1 MMEEAHED
9 VVSEAQADLEAPL
22 LRKLAMGVRFANAMA
37 DTVEEEIDPEK
48 VATKDE
54 VRSKYKRL
62 MSNPKD
68 ELQHFRTGLSWL
80 GLDQSTI
87 PKMVWSRI
95 LFALLAFLVPI
106 FNFTIVSCDTCDLG
120 HRHPFEKLVQIS
132 ESVLAAVSFLSLSHI
147 LHTYGLRRTLLLDR
161 IIRESTD
168 VQLGFQAKLK
178 SSFSILAY
186 MLLPTFLIQILHRG
200 LWYYYVTVSAP
211 WLTPIPHI
219 NLLLFILSLF
229 SWLYRTSVF
238 LFVCVLFRLMCSLQI
253 LRLRSYYKLLETTS
267 QVSTILKEHMKLCN
281 QLTTISHRFR
291 VFLIFAL
298 FTITLSQL
306 SSLFQI
312 LLSAKTINFFRAGD
326 LAVCSLVQLTGL
338 ALCLQGAAK
347 ITHKAQH
354 IVASVSKWHA
364 LATCSPGTLVE
375 HSSADQAG
383 LVYGPAHPLLQS
395 RTQSSE
401 DLDASSRDL
410 NFSQELAHDLEAFQK
425 RQALVTYLQHTRAGI
440 TLYGFVLDR
449 GFLYMIFGVAFTST
463 LFILGK
469 TILA

>member
-1 MMEEAHED
+1 MEEAYENGA
-9 VVSEAQADLEAPL
+9 EPQADIEAPL
-22 LRKLAMGVRFANAMA
+22 LRKLAIGVRFANAVA
-37 DTVEEEIDPEK
+37 DAVEEEIDPEK
-48 VATKDE
+48 EAAKE
-54 VRSKYKRL
+54 EMRNKYKRS

-68 ELQHFRTGLSWL
+68 ELRQFRSGLSWL
-80 GLDQSTI
+80 GLDQSTT
-87 PKMVWSRI
+87 PKVVWSRI
-95 LFALLAFLVPI
+95 LFVLLAFLVPI
-106 FNFTIVSCDTCDLG
+106 FNFTFVSCDTCDLG

-147 LHTYGLRRTLLLDR
+147 LHTYGLRRTLLLDK
-161 IIRESTD
+161 IIRESID
-168 VQLGFQAKLK
+168 VQLGFNAKLK

-186 MLLPTFLIQILHRG
+186 MLLPAFLIESFHRAW
-200 LWYYYVTVSAP
+200 WYYYVTVSAP
-211 WLTPIPHI
+211 YLANIPHI
-219 NLLLFILSLF
+219 NLLLFTLSIL

-238 LFVCVLFRLMCSLQI
+238 LFMCVLFRLMCSLQI

-267 QVSTILKEHMKLCN
+267 EVSTILKEHMKIRN

-312 LLSAKTINFFRAGD
+312 LLSAKMINFFRAGD

-338 ALCLQGAAK
+338 GLCLQGAAK

-364 LATCSPGTLVE
+364 LATCSPGTILE
-375 HSSADQAG
+375 ASSDRAG
-383 LVYGPAHPLLQS
+383 KVYGPAHPLLHS
-395 RTQSSE
+395 RSHSSE
-401 DLDASSRDL
+401 DLEASSRDL
-410 NFSQELAHDLEAFQK
+410 NFSEELAHDLEAFQK

-440 TLYGFVLDR
+440 SLYGFVLDR
-449 GFLYMIFGVAFTST
+449 GFLYMIFGVTFSST

>member
-1 MMEEAHED
+1 MEEGYGDGA
-9 VVSEAQADLEAPL
+9 EAQADVEEPL
-22 LRKLAMGVRFANAMA
+22 LRKLALGVQFANAMG
-37 DTVEEEIDPEK
+37 DSVEEEIDPEK
-48 VATKDE
+48 EEWKQQLRDKYT
-54 VRSKYKRL
+54 RSL
-62 MSNPKD
+62 SNPKD
-68 ELQHFRTGLSWL
+68 ELRQFRTGLSWL
-80 GLDQSTI
+80 GLDQSST
-87 PKMVWSRI
+87 PKVVWSRI
-95 LFALLAFLVPI
+95 LFVLLAVLVPV
-106 FNFTIVSCDTCDLG
+106 FNFTFVSCDACDLG

-132 ESVLAAVSFLSLSHI
+132 ESLLAAVSFLSLSHI
-147 LHTYGLRRTLLLDR
+147 LHTYGLRRTLLLDK
-161 IIRESTD
+161 IIRESVD

-178 SSFSILAY
+178 SSFSMLAY
-186 MLLPTFLIQILHRG
+186 MLLPTFLIETFHRA

-211 WLTPIPHI
+211 YLANIPNA
-219 NLLLFILSLF
+219 NLLLFALSIL

-238 LFVCVLFRLMCSLQI
+238 LFMCVLFRLMCALQI

-267 QVSTILKEHMKLCN
+267 EVTTILKEHMKIRT

-291 VFLIFAL
+291 LFLIFAL
-298 FTITLSQL
+298 FTIILSQL

-338 ALCLQGAAK
+338 VLCLQGAAK

-364 LATCSPGTLVE
+364 MATCSPGTILE
-375 HSSADQAG
+375 ASSNSAAG
-383 LVYGPAHPLLQS
+383 KVYGPAHPLLHTRS
-395 RTQSSE
+395 QSSD
-401 DLDASSRDL
+401 DLEASSRNL
-410 NFSQELAHDLEAFQK
+410 NFSEELAHDLEAFQK

-440 TLYGFVLDR
+440 SLYGFVLDR
-449 GFLYMIFGVAFTST
+449 GFLYMIFGVAFSST